1 MGEGH
6 LFVFSFFIYERNI
19 MLNSYQEAINYIH
32 ALPNFHRTNKLDR
45 IKSALDKLGNPQNS
59 YPTIH
64 VTGTNGKGSVC
75 NYLSNLFEA
84 NGQRVGMFTSPFI
97 KVFNERI
104 QIDHQ
109 MIGNDELLKL
119 VNHII
124 EVIDENTLSEFE
136 FVTCMGFLYFK
147 DKVDVAI
154 IEVGIGAMHDKTNVI
169 HPDVSVI
176 TSVAMDHEQLI
187 GPTIQDIAVEK
198 SGIIKSDTPL
208 VTGYLQDSVRK
219 IILDRAHELKSDV
232 FEYQHNLKI
241 DQLKIN
247 NFEIDFE
254 FQGIPVKIAGIEETT
269 AINAAIAI
277 QAFICYQK
285 NKHLDYD
292 LKKVI
297 KKIDNKKILA
307 RLQIVHKNPL
317 VILDGA
323 HNLAAIDNLI
333 NSLITNEPNKDI
345 ITMYA
350 GMKDKDRHDILDFLT
365 SNTKKVFVTSLDMPR
380 AARFDDYDFSN
391 YKNVEY
397 IEDYNNCL
405 HKIMNNLNSQQIL
418 LVTGSFYLVSELE
431 SNFS

>member
-1 MGEGH
+1 
-6 LFVFSFFIYERNI
+6 
-19 MLNSYQEAINYIH
+19 MLNSYQEAIEYIH
-32 ALPNFHRTNKLDR
+32 SLPKFHRTNKLDR

-64 VTGTNGKGSVC
+64 VTGTNGKGTVC

-84 NGQRVGMFTSPFI
+84 NDQRVGMFTSPFI
-97 KVFNERI
+97 NVFNERI
-104 QIDHQ
+104 QINHR
-109 MIGNDELLKL
+109 MIGNEELLDL

-124 EVIDENTLSEFE
+124 SLIDENSLSEFE

-154 IEVGIGAMHDKTNVI
+154 IEVGIGAKHDKTNVI
-169 HPDVSVI
+169 KPDVSVI
-176 TSVAMDHEQLI
+176 TSIAMDHEQLI

-198 SGIIKSDTPL
+198 SGIIKKNTPL

-219 IILDRAHELKSDV
+219 IILECASKLNSPV
-232 FEYQHNLKI
+232 YEYQHGLKI
-241 DQLKIN
+241 KNLKIN
-247 NFEIDFE
+247 NFEIYFE
-254 FQGIPVKIAGIEETT
+254 FKNLPVKITGIEETT
-269 AINAAIAI
+269 AINAAIAL
-277 QAFICYQK
+277 QTFVCYQEK
-285 NKHLDYD
+285 NNLNYN
-292 LKKVI
+292 LEQVI
-297 KKIDNKKILA
+297 AQIDAKKIPA
-307 RLQIVHKNPL
+307 RLQIVNKRPL

-380 AARFDDYDFSN
+380 AAKFDDYDFSN
-391 YKNVEY
+391 YDNVDY
-397 IEDYNNCL
+397 IDDYYDCL
-405 HKIMNNLNSQQIL
+405 HRIIDNLNDQQIL

-431 SNFS
+431 SYFS